1 MDSSKAGGLLPTL
14 YLCVGAKV
22 MLSANLCVQNG
33 LYNGATG
40 TVVDIIYSNGC
51 TNDTLPDVVMVEFPK
66 YSGPAF
72 LDDSPKIVPIFAIER
87 RIDCSCKGCTRKQIP
102 LRLGWA
108 TTIHRCQGMTIGSGE
123 MYKYIVIHP
132 GKF

>member
-1 MDSSKAGGLLPTL
+1 MHSSKAGGLLPTF
-14 YLCVGAKV
+14 YRCVGAKV

-40 TVVDIIYSNGC
+40 TAVDIIYSNGR

-72 LDDSPKIVPIFAIER
+72 LDDSPKIVPIFAI
-87 RIDCSCKGCTRKQIP
+87 D
-102 LRLGWA
+102 
-108 TTIHRCQGMTIGSGE
+108 
-123 MYKYIVIHP
+123 
-132 GKF
+132 